1 MTNIFE
7 HDFFADYDWDHL
19 TSGRGQ
25 PDTIKPP
32 YLPPPHSDLKVGH
45 SSLHTVI
52 EEKNTQSLH
61 PLYIFRCH
69 ALTTHPLNT
78 AHIPLS
84 PTLSISATH
93 LPPHPPTPPSHAPP
107 TRVDI
112 KQLLLPRGLY
122 PRARRVTDGTL
133 PPVVGHAVWGG
144 GYQGKTLTTH
154 PLIHSFTHSHT
165 LSYTLLHLLSCPLT

>member
-69 ALTTHPLNT
+69 ALTTHPLNIQY
-78 AHIPLS
+78 HNKLLSHNIP
-84 PTLSISATH
+84 I
-93 LPPHPPTPPSHAPP
+93 PPSLRFEGLSTASLHIVLP
-107 TRVDI
+107 TYLRNFMYISTQFDVYI
-112 KQLLLPRGLY
+112 FKISSY
-122 PRARRVTDGTL
+122 
-133 PPVVGHAVWGG
+133 
-144 GYQGKTLTTH
+144 
-154 PLIHSFTHSHT
+154 LISFPSVY
-165 LSYTLLHLLSCPLT
+165 SSI